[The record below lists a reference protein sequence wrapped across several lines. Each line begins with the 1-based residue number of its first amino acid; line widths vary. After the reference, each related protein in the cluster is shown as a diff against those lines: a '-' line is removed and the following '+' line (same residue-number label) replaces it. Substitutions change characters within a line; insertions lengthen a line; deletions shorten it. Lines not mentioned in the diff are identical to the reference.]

1 MTTNRA
7 CAIALALAAPLAAQ
21 SAAGKAEQGRLMV
34 HPTRLVLDDARPISK
49 ADPKAFLQNR
59 GRSGEVLLVN
69 GGGERCTYRVS
80 LVNMAM
86 GEDGTVREVPKQP
99 GEITAENLVRY
110 SPKQV
115 TLEPNGTQT
124 VRIQVRLPGGLPP
137 GEYRSHLMFRAVPPP
152 APPVAQTPQADAEA
166 QGFSVVL
173 RPIYGL
179 TIPLIIRHGA
189 TQVSTTLSDL
199 RLEPQTGPDAPAVL
213 RLRVNRKGN
222 RSVYGDLEVTWSPR
236 AGLSKVV
243 GNHNGIAIYD
253 KLPHR
258 DMALGLPHLPAKNRG
273 PGSLKIRYLD
283 HESKLLLAEAT
294 LEL

>member
-1 MTTNRA
+1 M
-7 CAIALALAAPLAAQ
+7 ALALAAPLAAQ
-21 SAAGKAEQGRLMV
+21 PAAGKAEQGRLMV
-34 HPTRLVLDDARPISK
+34 HPTRLVLDDARPSSRL
-49 ADPKAFLQNR
+49 DQKAFLQNR

-69 GGGERCTYRVS
+69 GGSERCTYRVS

-86 GEDGTVREVPKQP
+86 GVDGVVREVPKQP

-124 VRIQVRLPGGLPP
+124 VRIQVRLPEGLPP

-152 APPVAQTPQADAEA
+152 PPPVAETPQADAEA
-166 QGFSVVL
+166 QGFSVKL
-173 RPIYGL
+173 TPIYGL

-189 TQVSTTLSDL
+189 TQASTTISDL
-199 RLEPQTGPDAPAVL
+199 RLEPPSKPDDPAVL
-213 RLRVNRKGN
+213 HLRVNRKGN

-236 AGLSKVV
+236 AGLPRFV
-243 GNHNGIAIYD
+243 GKHNGIAIYD
-253 KLPHR
+253 KVPHR
-258 DMALGLPHLPAKNRG
+258 DMTLGLQLPLAKDRG

-283 HESKLLLAEAT
+283 HESKLVLAEAT
-294 LEL
+294 LEI